1 MADGAENDRNYS
13 FEDIEIDPRF
23 RTCESEMKLT
33 FGVWIAYMIVSVALC
48 YFLGR
53 GDPANYTYLWGVPL
67 WMAIGAW
74 LTTAVFFVVV
84 VFIALFVF
92 KNMDISK

>member
-1 MADGAENDRNYS
+1 MAGGAENDRNYS

-23 RTCESEMKLT
+23 RVCESEMKLT
-33 FGVWIAYMIVSVALC
+33 FGVWIAYMVVSVALC

-84 VFIALFVF
+84 VFISLFVF
-92 KNMDISK
+92 RNMEITT

>member
-1 MADGAENDRNYS
+1 MTGGVDKERNYR

-23 RTCESEMKLT
+23 RTCEFEMKLT
-33 FGVWIAYMIVSVALC
+33 FTVWIAYMIVSVALC

-74 LTTAVFFVVV
+74 LTTAVFFAVVV
-84 VFIALFVF
+84 CISLFVF